1 MKRNIFFLIVA
12 LALTS
17 LVFNACED
25 NVQGT
30 LPEIGDGVH
39 AAFASKIQNVDLVP
53 ADGNQIR
60 VPVYRGGN
68 SSVEANV
75 AVAMTAASNVPA
87 GLFTLSNPTVN
98 FSVGENIAYAIIAFP
113 NQGVLSPGALYNL
126 TLTITDEAQ
135 LSVSEVKEI
144 KVAVQRKLT
153 FNAIGTGLL
162 YSEFDEVV
170 YSVPV
175 QLAEEAPVYRM
186 ISPYISGYHIIFSVA
201 SDNKITYEKQHSG
214 YVSGTYGIIS
224 FTMPRASYPQPYRDG
239 KSFYLIPEFTV
250 SAGSYGQYEEVLVL
264 P

>member
-1 MKRNIFFLIVA
+1 MKRNLFFLIIVSA
-12 LALTS
+12 IVSITLIS
-17 LVFNACED
+17 CED

-39 AAFASKIQNVDLVP
+39 AAFASKIQNVDLIP
-53 ADGNQIR
+53 ADGNQIK

-75 AVAMTAASNVPA
+75 AIAMTTASNVPA

-98 FSVGENIAYAIIAFP
+98 FPVGEHIAYAIITFP
-113 NQGVLSPGALYNL
+113 SQNLLSPGALYNI

-144 KVAVQRKLT
+144 RVAVQRKLT
-153 FNAIGTGLL
+153 FNPIGTGSL
-162 YSEFDEVV
+162 YSEWDETV

-186 ISPYISGYHIIFSVA
+186 ISPYISGYNIIFSVA
-201 SDNKITYEKQHSG
+201 PDNKITYEKQHSG

-224 FTMPRASYPQPYRDG
+224 FTMPRASYEQPYRDG
-239 KSFYLIPEFTV
+239 NTFYLIPEFTV
-250 SAGSYGQYEEVLVL
+250 AAGSYGQWEEVLVL